1 MGFTVSFPGS
11 IYAPPGV
18 YTRTLFESP
27 VQGVLAGLRIPTFI
41 GTGSEILFQGDLEVV
56 RGSSSTVDQRIV
68 QEDLANR
75 AVVSV
80 SQSGAVTLG
89 AFDGERR
96 RVQVRHYPIVNGN
109 GTGTTATKASSVSV
123 TVNGE
128 PVVVT
133 YLDGANGIVELAF
146 GPNADDNVRITYF
159 FKRTDTLVTDDLSA
173 QVTADAATVYGLG
186 SETFEISTGDNDTLS
201 LTVDGTAVTV
211 TIPDSGATPWTAA
224 QVAAFVNAAAGT
236 TSLVASTFV
245 NNYGGTGVK
254 LVADRDIVVG
264 NGNANSTLG
273 FVAGTDTA
281 RTRTFYTFNGPIV
294 DGSNGGVTTTDPAS
308 VTVKVDGVQVIPV
321 SVDGASRAVTLAF
334 APADGSTVTVQY
346 YFNTWQDTFD
356 YLAHVDVLDITQ
368 CGIAP
373 GRFDYTDGVDFTLQ
387 DDKIVWGT
395 AAIVASGTHT
405 TGSEYLNSSQVTAT
419 LVDTRTYLEPCAAFV
434 DTTVN
439 PAVES
444 RTKFVLPLTPTT
456 GNGRGSPLGSSLF
469 QTVSNGRIDLP
480 TDRPDL
486 VFAYWGYGP
495 QDAIDRGRVTVL
507 KVDSATNTVT
517 LKDPVPAGA
526 TVYATF
532 YYNTIQDQVYS
543 LVVTT
548 AGQSGTGAYTV
559 QNEGGTYLLTPT
571 FGLKSS
577 GLATVTVNFPSGSER
592 KPDAR
597 FETPFSTALYEAP
610 VEEDV
615 SVTFAATD
623 STPAVYTFPLA
634 GDYATVNA
642 ASDKLRLL
650 VDGAALANGAAGI
663 DLTTPCPD
671 AAAPNLGFTAAMV
684 GSEVAYLAS
693 SGGTTYDIDAT
704 NDTLNFTVDGVVLAA
719 TAASGAGSTLDDY
732 VNAINTSAASAPAR
746 FAAAGRFLGAFTV
759 AGGEYDRLS
768 FHYTGDVAGAS
779 GTLTATLTP
788 GTYANAAALAAEV
801 DGQVAAQIGTLGVG
815 FAGLTVAVTAD
826 SSGRMVFAL
835 TKAVGD
841 NAGYLEFVTN
851 ASPARD
857 FAVVAGIDT
866 GIVGASQTKVLDA
879 PIARR
884 YSIAGDNTGALTHDR
899 IILRNR
905 VVPGFGTVHPLSLGT
920 GLGITF
926 LGGNGSTNVGLTPN
940 TTVPAAQRASV
951 LPASIAGY
959 VGWAGGQYSA
969 GVVANADGQPIVTFY
984 AAGGTSDQNNVFKF
998 TVDGVPVTVVFT
1010 DDTGTAI
1017 PSGGS
1022 ADVPV
1027 GPGSGAN
1034 SVIGQIRAAM
1044 TAAGL
1049 GSASS
1054 RCVQE
1059 GAAFR
1064 IVSLLDTASSAVSI
1078 GDGSANGVLGFSAGD
1093 VAARVLPSAQNL
1105 ASALMGHVAATVATS
1120 ILSWDSPSAT
1130 YLAAEALAYV
1140 TTDAG
1145 GAKYLTV
1152 QSQANAG
1159 LGTTSSVALR
1169 TATSNDALR
1178 QGTGLG
1184 AASGDGAVGEAGVSG
1199 FYVTSTDP
1207 NGSGSANT
1215 SVFNGGTGQDG
1226 VVGQTYRDL
1235 VTGLTFT
1242 VLPRTGGSLYPATE
1256 YFTIRVRQAAVTD
1269 SNLPTNAIPGVELL
1283 VTNTINVTVGDSAT
1297 VDTMARSGEEP
1308 AVGDLYYVSYQYRKQ
1323 DYQTQLFTKFSA
1335 IEATYGPLSTDNPV
1349 TLAAYLAILNG
1360 AVLVGIKQVQKD
1372 EDNGTRASAT
1382 AYRNAIDDL
1391 EGPLPGGTLPDILV
1405 PLKGDNLDLFQYLSR
1420 HCDIQ
1425 SDIRHRAE
1433 RTALCGFGS
1442 GTTLTTAGNW
1452 ASAIGRTRFRL
1463 VYPDVMIVPI
1473 PQPGGAPDEQTVVD
1487 GTYMAAMLAGSV
1499 VSPNT
1504 DVATP
1509 WTGKRLVGAT
1519 RLARTLDAVEQ
1530 NQVAVRGITVIED
1543 RTPVL
1548 RVRQGLTTDMSTILT
1563 KLPTIIQIVDET
1575 QRQSRTT
1582 LERYIG
1588 TKFLPGILSQIEG
1601 QLTATLRGLVDAQIL
1616 AAYTG
1621 VSANV
1626 SADDPT
1632 TAEVEAYI
1640 QPVFPLLYIICTF
1653 NLRSSLSAR

>member
-1 MGFTVSFPGS
+1 MAFPGS

-27 VQGVLAGLRIPTFI
+27 VQGVLAGLRIPVLI
-41 GTGSEILFQGDLEVV
+41 GTGSEILVQDNLEVV

-68 QEDLANR
+68 QENLANR

-89 AFDGERR
+89 AFDGDIRKA
-96 RVQVRHYPIVNGN
+96 QVRHYPIVNGN

-133 YLDGANGIVELAF
+133 YIDGANGIVELAY
-146 GPNADDNVRITYF
+146 GPDATDDVRITYF
-159 FKRTDTLVTDDLSA
+159 FKRTDTLITDVLSS
-173 QVTADAATVYGLG
+173 QVTTAAATVYGLG
-186 SETFEISTGDNDTLS
+186 SQTFDISTGDNDTLS
-201 LTVDGTAVTV
+201 LTVDGSALSVTL
-211 TIPDSGATPWTAA
+211 PDSGATPWTAA
-224 QVAAFVNAAAGT
+224 QIAAFINAGAGT
-236 TSLVASTFV
+236 STLVASTYV

-254 LVADRDIVVG
+254 LVADQGIVVG
-264 NGNANSTLG
+264 NGIANATLG

-281 RTRTFYTFNGPIV
+281 RTRTFYTYNGPIV
-294 DGSNGGVTTTDPAS
+294 DGSNGGVTTTDPAA
-308 VTVKVDGVQVIPV
+308 VTVKVNGVQVIPV
-321 SVDGASRAVTLAF
+321 SVDGTNRAVTLGF
-334 APADGSTVTVQY
+334 APASGSTVTVQY

-356 YLAHVDVLDITQ
+356 YLAHVEVLDITN

-373 GRFDYTDGVDFTLQ
+373 GRSDYTDGVDFALKE
-387 DDKIVWGT
+387 DKIVWGT
-395 AAIVASGTHT
+395 AVLVDSGTHT
-405 TGSEYLNSSQVTAT
+405 TGSEYFNGSQVTAT
-419 LVDTRTYLEPCAAFV
+419 LVDTRTYLEACSASV
-434 DTTVN
+434 DTTVS

-486 VFAYWGYGP
+486 VVAYWGYGS
-495 QDAIDRGRVTVL
+495 QDALDRGSVTVL

-517 LKDPVPAGA
+517 LKDSVPAGA

-532 YYNTIQDQVYS
+532 YYNTLQDQVYS

-548 AGQSGTGAYTV
+548 PGQSGTGAYTV
-559 QNEGGTYLLTPT
+559 QNEDGSYFLTPT

-592 KPDAR
+592 KPDSR
-597 FETPFSTALYEAP
+597 FETPFDVSYYAAP

-615 SVTFAATD
+615 TVTFAATD
-623 STPAVYTFPLA
+623 STPSVYAFPFA
-634 GDYATVNA
+634 GDYVTVDA

-650 VDGAALANGAAGI
+650 VDSASLAGGAAGI

-671 AAAPNLGFTAAMV
+671 AAAPRLGFAAAMV
-684 GSEVAYLAS
+684 SSEVAYLAS
-693 SGGTTYDIDAT
+693 SGGTTYDIDTT

-719 TAASGAGSTLDDY
+719 TAATAPGSTLADY
-732 VNAINTSAASAPAR
+732 VTAINASATASAAR
-746 FAAAGRFLGAFTV
+746 FVAAGRFLGPFVVTAS
-759 AGGEYDRLS
+759 EYDRLV
-768 FHYTGDVAGAS
+768 FHYTGDVSGAS
-779 GTLTATLTP
+779 ASLTATLTP
-788 GTYANAAALAAEV
+788 GTYANAAALATEL
-801 DGQVAAQIGTLGVG
+801 DTRVATQIATLGAG
-815 FAGLTVAVTAD
+815 FAGLAVAVSAD
-826 SSGRMVFAL
+826 SSGRMVFEL
-835 TKAVGD
+835 TKATGD
-841 NAGYLEFVTN
+841 ASGYLEFVTG
-851 ASPARD
+851 ATPARD

-866 GIVGASQTKVLDA
+866 GTVGSSQTKVLDG

-884 YSIAGDNTGALTHDR
+884 YTIAGDNTGALSHDR

-905 VVPGFGTVHPLSLGT
+905 IVPGNGTLHPLSLGT
-920 GLGITF
+920 GIGVTF

-940 TTVPAAQRASV
+940 ATVSAAQRASV
-951 LPASIAGY
+951 LPASMAGY
-959 VGWAGGQYSA
+959 VGWSGGQYS
-969 GVVANADGQPIVTFY
+969 GVVVNANGQPVVTFY

-998 TVDGVPVTVVFT
+998 TMDGVPVTVVFT
-1010 DDTGTAI
+1010 DDAGTAI

-1022 ADVPV
+1022 ADLPL
-1027 GPGSGAN
+1027 GPGAGAT
-1034 SVIGQIRAAM
+1034 SVIGQIRAAI

-1049 GSASS
+1049 ASASS
-1054 RCVQE
+1054 RCIQE
-1059 GAAFR
+1059 GASFR
-1064 IVSLLDTASSAVSI
+1064 LVSLVTTAASAIVV
-1078 GDGSANGVLGFSAGD
+1078 GDGNANGTLGFAPGD
-1093 VAARVLPSAQNL
+1093 VASRVLPSAQAL
-1105 ASALMGHVAATVATS
+1105 ASALMGHIDATVASS
-1120 ILSWDSPSAT
+1120 ILSWDSPAAT
-1130 YLAAEALAYV
+1130 YFAAEALAYV

-1145 GAKYLTV
+1145 GAQYLTL
-1152 QSQANAG
+1152 QSQANTG
-1159 LGTTSSVALR
+1159 LGTSSSVALR
-1169 TATSNDALR
+1169 AATSNDALR

-1184 AASGDGAVGEAGVSG
+1184 GVTGDGAVGEAGVSG

-1207 NGSGSANT
+1207 DGSGSANT
-1215 SVFNGGTGQDG
+1215 SVLNGGVGQDG
-1226 VVGQTYRDL
+1226 VCGQTYRDL

-1256 YFTIRVRQAAVTD
+1256 YFTLNVRQAAVTD
-1269 SNLPTNAIPGVELL
+1269 SNLPTNAIPGVELI
-1283 VTNTINVTVGDSAT
+1283 VTNTINVAVGDSAT
-1297 VDTMARSGEEP
+1297 VETLARGGEEP
-1308 AVGDLYYVSYQYRKQ
+1308 SVGDLYYVSYQYRKQ

-1372 EDNGTRASAT
+1372 EDNGTRASTT

-1391 EGPLPGGTLPDILV
+1391 EGALPGGTLPDIMV
-1405 PLKGDNLDLFQYLSR
+1405 PLKGDSLELFQYLSR

-1442 GTTLTTAGNW
+1442 GTNLSTAGNW

-1487 GTYMAAMLAGSV
+1487 GTYLAAMLAGSV

-1519 RLARTLDAVEQ
+1519 RLARNLDAVEQ

-1543 RTPVL
+1543 RNPVL
-1548 RVRQGLTTDMSTILT
+1548 RVRQGLTTDMSTLLT

-1601 QLTATLRGLVDAQIL
+1601 QLAATLRGLVDAQIL

-1621 VSANV
+1621 VTAQV
-1626 SADDPT
+1626 SSDDPT
-1632 TAEVEAYI
+1632 TAEVEAYV
-1640 QPVFPLLYIICTF
+1640 QPVFPLLYIVVTF
-1653 NLRSSLSAR
+1653 NLRSSLASR

>member
-1 MGFTVSFPGS
+1 MAFPGTV
-11 IYAPPGV
+11 YAPPGV

-27 VQGVLAGLRIPTFI
+27 VQGVLAGLRIPVLI
-41 GTGSEILFQGDLEVV
+41 GTGSEVLVQNDLEVV
-56 RGSSSTVDQRIV
+56 RGSSATVDQRVV

-89 AFDGERR
+89 AFNGNLR

-133 YLDGANGIVELAF
+133 YLDGANGIVELAY
-146 GPNADDNVRITYF
+146 GPNATDLVQITYF
-159 FKRTDTLVTDDLSA
+159 FKRTDTLITDNLSS
-173 QVTADAATVYGLG
+173 QVSEDAAEVYGLG

-201 LTVDGTAVTV
+201 LTVDGASLTV
-211 TIPDSGATPWTAA
+211 TLPDSGATPWTAA
-224 QVAAFVNAAAGT
+224 QVAAFVNAQAGAST
-236 TSLVASTFV
+236 LVASTYI
-245 NNYGGTGVK
+245 NNYGGTSVK
-254 LVADRDIVVG
+254 IVADRDIVVG
-264 NGNANSTLG
+264 NGNANATLG

-281 RTRTFYTFNGPIV
+281 RTRTFYTYNGPIV
-294 DGSNGGVTTTDPAS
+294 DGSNGGVTTTDPS
-308 VTVKVDGVQVIPV
+308 NVTVKVNGVQVIPTA
-321 SVDGASRAVTLAF
+321 VDGSSRAVTLPF
-334 APADGSTVTVQY
+334 APAAGATVTVQY

-356 YLAHVDVLDITQ
+356 YLAHIDVLDITN

-373 GRFDYTDGVDFTLQ
+373 GRTDYTDGVDFTLK

-395 AAIVASGTHT
+395 AALVASGTHT
-405 TGSEYLNSSQVTAT
+405 AGSEYLNGSQVTAT
-419 LVDTRTYLEPCAAFV
+419 LVDTRTYLEACAASV
-434 DTTVN
+434 DTSVS

-486 VFAYWGYGP
+486 VFAYWGYGA
-495 QDAIDRGRVTVL
+495 QDALDRGRVTVL

-532 YYNTIQDQVYS
+532 YYNTLQDQVYS
-543 LVVTT
+543 LAVTT
-548 AGQSGTGAYTV
+548 PGQSGTGAYTV
-559 QNEGGTYLLTPT
+559 QNEDGTYLLTPT

-592 KPDAR
+592 KPDSR
-597 FETPFSTALYEAP
+597 FEAPFDTTYYNAP

-615 SVTFAATD
+615 TVTFAATD
-623 STPAVYTFPLA
+623 STPAVYTFPFA
-634 GDYATVNA
+634 GDYVTVDA
-642 ASDKLRLL
+642 ASDKLRFL

-671 AAAPNLGFTAAMV
+671 GAAPRLGFTSAMV
-684 GSEVAYLAS
+684 GSEIAYLAS
-693 SGGTTYDIDAT
+693 SGGTTYDIDGT
-704 NDTLNFTVDGVVLAA
+704 NDTLNFTVDGVVFTA
-719 TAASGAGSTLDDY
+719 TAATGAGSTLDDY
-732 VNAINTSAASAPAR
+732 VNAINSAATSSAAR
-746 FAAAGRFLGAFTV
+746 FVAAGRFLGAFAV
-759 AGGEYDRLS
+759 AGGEYDRLV
-768 FHYTGDVAGAS
+768 FHYTGDISGAS
-779 GTLTATLTP
+779 GSLTATLTP
-788 GTYANAAALAAEV
+788 GTYANAAALAT
-801 DGQVAAQIGTLGVG
+801 QVGTQFAAQIGTLGG
-815 FAGLTVAVTAD
+815 AFAGLSVAVSAD
-826 SSGRMVFAL
+826 SSGRMVFEL
-835 TKAVGD
+835 TKAAGD
-841 NAGYLEFVTN
+841 NSGYLEFVTGGT
-851 ASPARD
+851 AARD

-866 GIVGASQTKVLDA
+866 GAVGASQTKVIDG

-884 YSIAGDNTGALTHDR
+884 YTVVGDNTGALSHDR
-899 IILRNR
+899 IVVRNR
-905 VVPGFGTVHPLSLGT
+905 VVPGNGTLHPLSLGT
-920 GLGITF
+920 GIGVTF
-926 LGGNGSTNVGLTPN
+926 LGGNGSANVGLTPN
-940 TTVPAAQRASV
+940 TTVFAAQRASV
-951 LPASIAGY
+951 LPASMAGY
-959 VGWAGGQYSA
+959 VGWSGGQYA
-969 GVVANADGQPIVTFY
+969 GGVVANANGQPVVTFY
-984 AAGGTSDQNNVFKF
+984 AAGGTNPQNNVLKF
-998 TVDGVPVTVVFT
+998 TLDGVPVTVVFT
-1010 DDTGTAI
+1010 DDAGSAI

-1022 ADVPV
+1022 ADVPL
-1027 GPGSGAN
+1027 GPGAGGN
-1034 SVIGQIRAAM
+1034 SVIGQIRAAI

-1059 GAAFR
+1059 GASFR
-1064 IVSLLDTASSAVSI
+1064 LVSLLATAASAVVV
-1078 GDGSANGVLGFSAGD
+1078 GDGNANDTLGLAAGD
-1093 VAARVLPSAQNL
+1093 VASRVLPSAQNL
-1105 ASALMGHVAATVATS
+1105 ASALMGHINATVASS
-1120 ILSWDSPSAT
+1120 ILSWDSPAAT
-1130 YLAAEALAYV
+1130 YFAAEALAYV

-1145 GAKYLTV
+1145 GAKYLTI

-1169 TATSNDALR
+1169 AATSNDALR
-1178 QGTGLG
+1178 QGSGLG
-1184 AASGDGAVGEAGVSG
+1184 GVAGDGAVGEAGVAG

-1207 NGSGSANT
+1207 DGSGSANT
-1215 SVFNGGTGQDG
+1215 SVLNGGTGQDG
-1226 VVGQTYRDL
+1226 VCGQTYRDL

-1256 YFTIRVRQAAVTD
+1256 YFTFKVRKSAVTD

-1283 VTNTINVTVGDSAT
+1283 VTNTINVAVGDSAT
-1297 VDTMARSGEEP
+1297 VETLARGGEEP

-1335 IEATYGPLSTDNPV
+1335 IEATYGALSTDNPV

-1372 EDNGTRASAT
+1372 EDNGTRASTA

-1391 EGPLPGGTLPDILV
+1391 EGPLPGGTLPDIMI
-1405 PLKGDNLDLFQYLSR
+1405 PLKGDSLDLFLYLSR

-1442 GTTLTTAGNW
+1442 GTNLTTAGNW
-1452 ASAIGRTRFRL
+1452 ATAIGRTRFRF

-1499 VSPNT
+1499 VAPNT

-1530 NQVAVRGITVIED
+1530 NQIAVRGITVLED
-1543 RTPVL
+1543 NNPVL
-1548 RVRQGLTTDMSTILT
+1548 RVRQGLTTDMSTLLT

-1582 LERYIG
+1582 LERFIG
-1588 TKFLPGILSQIEG
+1588 TKFLPGVLSQIEG
-1601 QLTATLRGLVDAQIL
+1601 QLTATLKGLVDAQIL

-1626 SADDPT
+1626 SANDPT
-1632 TAEVEAYI
+1632 TAEVEGYI
-1640 QPVFPLLYIICTF
+1640 QPVFPLLYIILTF
-1653 NLRSSLSAR
+1653 NLRSSLSGN

>member
-1 MGFTVSFPGS
+1 VSFPGT

-27 VQGVLAGLRIPTFI
+27 VQGVLAGLRIPVFI
-41 GTGSEILFQGDLEVV
+41 GTGSEILVQDDLEVV
-56 RGSSSTVDQRIV
+56 RGSSSTVDQRII
-68 QEDLANR
+68 QENLANR

-89 AFDGERR
+89 AFNGSLRR
-96 RVQVRHYPIVNGN
+96 AQVRHYPIVNGN
-109 GTGTTATKASSVSV
+109 GTGTVATKASSVSI

-133 YLDGANGIVELAF
+133 YIDGANGIVELAY
-146 GPNADDNVRITYF
+146 GPEATDDVRITYF
-159 FKRTDTLVTDDLSA
+159 FKRTDTLITDNLSA
-173 QVTADAATVYGLG
+173 QVSSDAATVYGLG
-186 SETFEISTGDNDTLS
+186 SETFEISTGDNDTLA
-201 LTVDGTAVTV
+201 LTVDGATVTV
-211 TIPDSGATPWTAA
+211 TLPDSGATPWTAA
-224 QVAAFVNAAAGT
+224 QVAAFINAQAGT
-236 TSLVASTFV
+236 STLIASTYT
-245 NNYGGTGVK
+245 NNYGGTSVK
-254 LVADRDIVVG
+254 LVADRDIVIG
-264 NGNANSTLG
+264 NGNANAILG

-281 RTRTFYTFNGPIV
+281 RTRTFYTYNGPIV
-294 DGSNGGVTTTDPAS
+294 DGSNGGVTTTDPAD
-308 VTVKVDGVQVIPV
+308 VTVKVNGVQVLPV
-321 SVDGASRAVTLAF
+321 SVDGTNRAVTLGF
-334 APADGSTVTVQY
+334 APAAGATVTIQY

-356 YLAHVDVLDITQ
+356 YLAHVDVLEITN

-373 GRFDYTDGVDFTLQ
+373 GRSDYTDGVDFALK

-395 AAIVASGTHT
+395 AVLVNSGTHT
-405 TGSEYLNSSQVTAT
+405 TGSEYFNGSQVTAT
-419 LVDTRTYLEPCAAFV
+419 LVDTRTYLEECAPSV
-434 DTTVN
+434 DTSVS

-469 QTVSNGRIDLP
+469 QTVANDRIDLP

-486 VFAYWGYGP
+486 VFAYWGYGA
-495 QDAIDRGRVTVL
+495 QDALDRGRVTVL

-532 YYNTIQDQVYS
+532 YYNTLQDQVYS

-559 QNEGGTYLLTPT
+559 QNEAGTYLLTPT

-592 KPDAR
+592 KPDSR
-597 FETPFSTALYEAP
+597 FETPFDTGYYVAP

-615 SVTFAATD
+615 TVTFAATD
-623 STPAVYTFPLA
+623 STPGVYTFPFA
-634 GDYATVNA
+634 GDYVTVDA

-650 VDGAALANGAAGI
+650 VDGASLANGAAGI

-671 AAAPNLGFTAAMV
+671 AAAPRLGFTAAMI
-684 GSEVAYLAS
+684 GSEIVYFAS
-693 SGGTTYDIDAT
+693 SGGTTYDIDTT
-704 NDTLNFTVDGVVLAA
+704 NDTLNFTVDGVVLTA
-719 TAASGAGSTLDDY
+719 TAATGAGSTLADY
-732 VNAINTSAASAPAR
+732 VSAINTAATSVAAR
-746 FAAAGRFLGAFTV
+746 LTAAGRFLGAFTV
-759 AGGEYDRLS
+759 TAGEYDRLV

-779 GTLTATLTP
+779 GSLTATLVP
-788 GTYANAAALAAEV
+788 STYANAAALAS
-801 DGQVAAQIGTLGVG
+801 QINTQFAALIGGLGGG
-815 FAGLTVAVTAD
+815 FAGLAVAVSAD
-826 SSGRMVFAL
+826 ASGRMVFEL
-835 TKAVGD
+835 TKAAGD
-841 NAGYLEFVTN
+841 NAGYLEFVTGGT
-851 ASPARD
+851 AARD
-857 FAVVAGIDT
+857 FAIVAGIDT
-866 GIVGASQTKVLDA
+866 GTVGASQTKVLDG

-884 YSIAGDNTGALTHDR
+884 YSIAGDNTGTLAHDR
-899 IILRNR
+899 IIVRNR
-905 VVPGFGTVHPLSLGT
+905 VLPGNGTLHPLALGT
-920 GLGITF
+920 GIGVTF
-926 LGGNGSTNVGLTPN
+926 LGGNGSANVGLTPN
-940 TTVPAAQRASV
+940 VTIPAAQRASV
-951 LPASIAGY
+951 LPASMAGY
-959 VGWAGGQYSA
+959 VGWASGQYTA
-969 GVVANADGQPIVTFY
+969 GVVANANGQPVVTFY
-984 AAGGTSDQNNVFKF
+984 AAGGTTAQNNVFKF
-998 TVDGVPVTVVFT
+998 TMDGVPVTVVFT
-1010 DDTGTAI
+1010 DDAGAAI
-1017 PSGGS
+1017 ASGGS
-1022 ADVPV
+1022 ADVPL
-1027 GPGSGAN
+1027 GPGSGGN
-1034 SVIGQIRAAM
+1034 SIIGQVRAAI

-1054 RCVQE
+1054 RCIQE
-1059 GAAFR
+1059 GASFR
-1064 IVSLLDTASSAVSI
+1064 LVSLLSTAASAIVIGDGNANDALGFAAGDTAS
-1078 GDGSANGVLGFSAGD
+1078 
-1093 VAARVLPSAQNL
+1093 RVLPSAQAL
-1105 ASALMGHVAATVATS
+1105 ASALMGHIDATVAPS
-1120 ILSWDSPSAT
+1120 ILSWDSPAAT
-1130 YLAAEALAYV
+1130 YFAAEALAYV

-1145 GAKYLTV
+1145 GAKYLTL

-1159 LGTTSSVALR
+1159 LGTTSSIALR
-1169 TATSNDALR
+1169 AASANDALR
-1178 QGTGLG
+1178 QGSGLG
-1184 AASGDGAVGEAGVSG
+1184 GVAGDGAVGEAGIAG

-1226 VVGQTYRDL
+1226 VCGQTYRDL

-1256 YFTIRVRQAAVTD
+1256 YFTFKVRQAAITD
-1269 SNLPTNAIPGVELL
+1269 SNLPTNAIPGVELI
-1283 VTNTINVTVGDSAT
+1283 VTNTINVVSGDSAT
-1297 VDTMARSGEEP
+1297 VETMARGGEEP

-1323 DYQTQLFTKFSA
+1323 DYQTALYTKFSA

-1372 EDNGTRASAT
+1372 EDNGTRASTA

-1391 EGPLPGGTLPDILV
+1391 EGALPGGTLPDILV
-1405 PLKGDNLDLFQYLSR
+1405 PLKGDALDLFQYLSR

-1442 GTTLTTAGNW
+1442 GTNPSTAGNW

-1487 GTYMAAMLAGSV
+1487 GTYLAAMLAGSV

-1530 NQVAVRGITVIED
+1530 NQVAVRGVTVIED
-1543 RTPVL
+1543 RNPIL
-1548 RVRQGLTTDMSTILT
+1548 RVRQGLTTDMSTLLT

-1621 VSANV
+1621 VTARV
-1626 SADDPT
+1626 SADDAT
-1632 TAEVEAYI
+1632 TAEVEAYV
-1640 QPVFPLLYIICTF
+1640 QPVFPLLYIIVTF

>member
-1 MGFTVSFPGS
+1 MAFPGS

-27 VQGVLAGLRIPTFI
+27 VQGVLAGLRIPVLI
-41 GTGSEILFQGDLEVV
+41 GTGSEILVQNDLEVV

-68 QEDLANR
+68 QENLANR

-89 AFDGERR
+89 AFDGNLRR
-96 RVQVRHYPIVNGN
+96 AQVRHYPIVNGN

-133 YLDGANGIVELAF
+133 YIDGANGIVELAY
-146 GPNADDNVRITYF
+146 GPEAADDVRITYF
-159 FKRTDTLVTDDLSA
+159 FKRTDTLITDVLSS
-173 QVTADAATVYGLG
+173 QVSGESAEVYGLG
-186 SETFEISTGDNDTLS
+186 SETFDITTGDNDTLA
-201 LTVDGTAVTV
+201 LTVDGSSLSVTL
-211 TIPDSGATPWTAA
+211 PDSGATPWTAA
-224 QVAAFVNAAAGT
+224 QVAAFVNAGAGT
-236 TSLVASTFV
+236 STLIASTYV

-264 NGNANSTLG
+264 NGNANATLG

-281 RTRTFYTFNGPIV
+281 RTRTFYTYNGPIV
-294 DGSNGGVTTTDPAS
+294 DGSNGGVTTTDPAA

-321 SVDGASRAVTLAF
+321 SVDGSSRAVTLGF
-334 APADGSTVTVQY
+334 APASGATVTVQY

-356 YLAHVDVLDITQ
+356 YLAHVDVLEVTN

-373 GRFDYTDGVDFTLQ
+373 GRSDYTDGVDFALK
-387 DDKIVWGT
+387 DDKVVWGT
-395 AAIVASGTHT
+395 AVLVDSGTHT
-405 TGSEYLNSSQVTAT
+405 TGSEYFNGSQVTAT
-419 LVDTRTYLEPCAAFV
+419 LVDTRTYLEECAASV
-434 DTTVN
+434 DTSVS

-486 VFAYWGYGP
+486 VFAYWGYGA
-495 QDAIDRGRVTVL
+495 QDALDRGRVTVL
-507 KVDSATNTVT
+507 KVDSSTNTVT

-532 YYNTIQDQVYS
+532 YYNTLQDLVYS

-548 AGQSGTGAYTV
+548 PGQSGTGAYTV
-559 QNEGGTYLLTPT
+559 QNEDGTYLLTPT

-592 KPDAR
+592 KPDSR
-597 FETPFSTALYEAP
+597 FETPFDTSYYEAP

-615 SVTFAATD
+615 TVTFAATD
-623 STPAVYTFPLA
+623 SSPAVYTFPFA
-634 GDYATVNA
+634 GDYVTVDA

-671 AAAPNLGFTAAMV
+671 AAAPRLGFASAMV
-684 GSEVAYLAS
+684 GSEVVYLAS
-693 SGGTTYDIDAT
+693 SGGTTYDIDST

-719 TAASGAGSTLDDY
+719 TAASGAGSTVDDY
-732 VNAINTSAASAPAR
+732 VNAINSAATSTAAR
-746 FAAAGRFLGAFTV
+746 FVASGRFLGAFAV
-759 AGGEYDRLS
+759 AGGEYDRLV
-768 FHYTGDVAGAS
+768 FHYTGDVSGAS

-788 GTYANAAALAAEV
+788 GTYANSAALAVEV
-801 DGQVAAQIGTLGVG
+801 GNQVATQIGTLAAP
-815 FAGLTVAVTAD
+815 FAGLSVAVSAD
-826 SSGRMVFAL
+826 SSGRLVFEL
-835 TKAVGD
+835 TKAAGD
-841 NAGYLEFVTN
+841 NSGYLEFVTGG
-851 ASPARD
+851 AAARD

-866 GIVGASQTKVLDA
+866 GTVGSSQTKVIDG

-884 YSIAGDNTGALTHDR
+884 YTVVGDNTGALTHDR
-899 IILRNR
+899 IVVRNR
-905 VVPGFGTVHPLSLGT
+905 IVPGNGTLHPLSLGT
-920 GLGITF
+920 GVGVTF
-926 LGGNGSTNVGLTPN
+926 LGGNGSANVGLTPN
-940 TTVPAAQRASV
+940 TTVSAAQRASV
-951 LPASIAGY
+951 LPASLAGY
-959 VGWAGGQYSA
+959 VGWSSGQYSG
-969 GVVANADGQPIVTFY
+969 GVVANANGQPVVTFY
-984 AAGGTSDQNNVFKF
+984 AAGGTSTQNNVFKF
-998 TVDGVPVTVVFT
+998 TMDGVPVTVVFT
-1010 DDTGTAI
+1010 DDAGAAI

-1022 ADVPV
+1022 ADLPL
-1027 GPGSGAN
+1027 GPGSGGN
-1034 SVIGQIRAAM
+1034 SVIGQIRAAI

-1049 GSASS
+1049 ASASS

-1059 GAAFR
+1059 GASFR
-1064 IVSLLDTASSAVSI
+1064 LVSLLSTAASSVVV
-1078 GDGSANGVLGFSAGD
+1078 GDGNANDTLGFSGGD
-1093 VAARVLPSAQNL
+1093 VASRVLPSAQNI
-1105 ASALMGHVAATVATS
+1105 ASALMGHIDATVASS
-1120 ILSWDSPSAT
+1120 ILSWDSPAAT
-1130 YLAAEALAYV
+1130 YFAAEALAYV

-1159 LGTTSSVALR
+1159 LGTSSSVALR
-1169 TATSNDALR
+1169 AASSNDALR
-1178 QGTGLG
+1178 QGSGLG
-1184 AASGDGAVGEAGVSG
+1184 GVAGDGAVGEAGVAG
-1199 FYVTSTDP
+1199 FYVTSSDP

-1226 VVGQTYRDL
+1226 VCGQTYRDL

-1256 YFTIRVRQAAVTD
+1256 YFTLRVRKSAVTD
-1269 SNLPTNAIPGVELL
+1269 SNLPTNAIPGVELV
-1283 VTNTINVTVGDSAT
+1283 VTNTINVAVGDSAT
-1297 VDTMARSGEEP
+1297 VETLARGGEEP

-1335 IEATYGPLSTDNPV
+1335 IEATYGALSTDNPV

-1372 EDNGTRASAT
+1372 EDNGTRASTA

-1391 EGPLPGGTLPDILV
+1391 EGPLPGGTLPDIMV
-1405 PLKGDNLDLFQYLSR
+1405 PLKGDSLELFQYLSR

-1442 GTTLTTAGNW
+1442 GTNLSTAGNW
-1452 ASAIGRTRFRL
+1452 ASGISRTRFRL

-1487 GTYMAAMLAGSV
+1487 GTYLAAMLAGSV

-1519 RLARTLDAVEQ
+1519 RLARNLDAVEQ
-1530 NQVAVRGITVIED
+1530 NQVAVRGVTVIED
-1543 RTPVL
+1543 RNPVL
-1548 RVRQGLTTDMSTILT
+1548 RVRQGLTTDMTNILT

-1621 VSANV
+1621 VTAQV
-1626 SADDPT
+1626 SSDDPT

-1640 QPVFPLLYIICTF
+1640 QPVFPLLYIVVTF
-1653 NLRSSLSAR
+1653 NLRSSLNS

>member
-1 MGFTVSFPGS
+1 MAFPGS

-27 VQGVLAGLRIPTFI
+27 VQGVLAGLRIPLLI
-41 GTGSEILFQGDLEVV
+41 GTGSEILVQNDLEVV

-68 QEDLANR
+68 QENLANR

-89 AFDGERR
+89 AFDGNIRR
-96 RVQVRHYPIVNGN
+96 AQVRHYPIVNGN

-133 YLDGANGIVELAF
+133 YIDGANGIVELAY
-146 GPNADDNVRITYF
+146 GPEATDVVLITYF
-159 FKRTDTLVTDDLSA
+159 FKRTDTLITDDLSD
-173 QVTADAATVYGLG
+173 QVSSDSAEVYGLEG
-186 SETFEISTGDNDTLS
+186 ETFAITTGDNDTLL
-201 LTVDGTAVTV
+201 LTVDGTSVTV
-211 TIPDSGATPWTAA
+211 TLPDSGATPWLAS
-224 QVAAFVNAAAGT
+224 QIAAFINAAAGT
-236 TSLVASTFV
+236 TSLVASTYT

-264 NGNANSTLG
+264 NGNANPTLG

-281 RTRTFYTFNGPIV
+281 RTRTFYTYNGPIV
-294 DGSNGGVTTTDPAS
+294 DGNNGGVTTTDPAD
-308 VTVKVDGVQVIPV
+308 VTVKVNGVQVIPV
-321 SVDGASRAVTLAF
+321 SVDGSSRAVTLGF
-334 APADGSTVTVQY
+334 APASGSTVTVQY

-356 YLAHVDVLDITQ
+356 YLAHVDVLEITN

-373 GRFDYTDGVDFTLQ
+373 GRSDYTDGVDFTLK

-395 AAIVASGTHT
+395 AALVASGTHT
-405 TGSEYLNSSQVTAT
+405 TGSEYFGSSQVSAT
-419 LVDTRTYLEPCAAFV
+419 LVDTRTYLEACAASV
-434 DTTVN
+434 DTSVS

-444 RTKFVLPLTPTT
+444 RTQFVLPLTPTT

-486 VFAYWGYGP
+486 VFAYWGYGA
-495 QDAIDRGRVTVL
+495 QDALDRGRVTVT
-507 KVDSATNTVT
+507 KVDSSTNTIT
-517 LKDPVPAGA
+517 LKDAVPAGA

-532 YYNTIQDQVYS
+532 YYNTLQDQTYT
-543 LVVTT
+543 LTVTT
-548 AGQSGTGAYTV
+548 TGQSGTGAYHV
-559 QNEGGTYLLTPT
+559 QNEDGTYLLTPT

-592 KPDAR
+592 KPDSR
-597 FETPFSTALYEAP
+597 FEVPFDTAYYDVP

-615 SVTFAATD
+615 TVTFAATD
-623 STPAVYTFPLA
+623 STPAVYTFPLP
-634 GDYATVNA
+634 GDYVTVDA

-671 AAAPNLGFTAAMV
+671 VAAPFLGFHSAMV
-684 GSEVAYLAS
+684 GSEVVYLAS
-693 SGGTTYDIDAT
+693 SGGTTYDIDAS
-704 NDTLNFTVDGVVLAA
+704 NDTVNLTVDGVVIAA
-719 TAASGAGSTLDDY
+719 TAATGVGSTVDDY
-732 VNAINTSAASAPAR
+732 VTAINAAAVSTAAR
-746 FAAAGRFLGAFTV
+746 YTAAGRFLGAFVVTLN
-759 AGGEYDRLS
+759 EYDLLT

-779 GTLTATLTP
+779 GALTATLTP
-788 GTYANAAALAAEV
+788 GTYANAAALAADV
-801 DGQVAAQIGTLGVG
+801 NAQVAAQVGTLAAP
-815 FAGLTVAVTAD
+815 FAGLTVAVSAD
-826 SSGRMVFAL
+826 SNGRLVFDL
-835 TKAVGD
+835 TKAAGD
-841 NAGYLEFVTN
+841 NAGYLEFVTVAGGRN
-851 ASPARD
+851 
-857 FAVVAGIDT
+857 FAAVAGIDT
-866 GIVGASQTKVLDA
+866 AAAPGASQTKVVDG

-884 YSIAGDNTGALTHDR
+884 YTVTGDNTGALTHDR

-905 VVPGFGTVHPLSLGT
+905 IVPGLGSMHPLSLGT
-920 GLGITF
+920 GIGVTF
-926 LGGNGSTNVGLTPN
+926 LGGNGSANVGITPN
-940 TTVPAAQRASV
+940 TTVNAAQRASV
-951 LPASIAGY
+951 LPASMAGS
-959 VGWAGGQYSA
+959 VGWSSGQYSA
-969 GVVANADGQPIVTFY
+969 GVVANANGQPVVTFY
-984 AAGGTSDQNNVFKF
+984 AAGGTSAQNNVFKF
-998 TVDGVPVTVVFT
+998 TMDGVPVTVVFT
-1010 DDTGTAI
+1010 TDAGAAI
-1017 PSGGS
+1017 PTGGS

-1027 GPGSGAN
+1027 GPGVGAN
-1034 SVIGQIRAAM
+1034 SVIGQIRAAI

-1049 GSASS
+1049 SS
-1054 RCVQE
+1054 PALRCVQE
-1059 GAAFR
+1059 GAGFR
-1064 IVSLLDTASSAVSI
+1064 LVSLLNTASSSI
-1078 GDGSANGVLGFSAGD
+1078 VVGDGNANDTLGFQAGD
-1093 VAARVLPSAQNL
+1093 VASRILPTAQNL
-1105 ASALMGHVAATVATS
+1105 ASALMGHIAATVANS
-1120 ILSWDSPSAT
+1120 LLAWDSPAGTFFAS
-1130 YLAAEALAYV
+1130 EALAYV

-1145 GAKYLTV
+1145 GAKYLTI

-1159 LGTTSSVALR
+1159 LGTSSSVALR
-1169 TATSNDALR
+1169 AATANDALR

-1184 AASGDGAVGEAGVSG
+1184 AVANDGAVGEAGVSG

-1207 NGSGSANT
+1207 GGSGSANT
-1215 SVFNGGTGQDG
+1215 SVLNSGTGQDG
-1226 VVGQTYRDL
+1226 VCGQTYRDL

-1242 VLPRTGGSLYPATE
+1242 VLPRTGGGQYPSTE
-1256 YFTIRVRQAAVTD
+1256 YFTFRVRKAATTD
-1269 SNLPTNAIPGVELL
+1269 SNLPTNAIPGIELL
-1283 VTNTINVTVGDSAT
+1283 ATNTINVAVGDSAT
-1297 VDTMARSGEEP
+1297 VETLARGGEEP
-1308 AVGDLYYVSYQYRKQ
+1308 AVGDLYYVSYEYRKQ

-1335 IEATYGPLSTDNPV
+1335 IEAVYGPLSSDNPV
-1349 TLAAYLAILNG
+1349 TLASYLAILNG
-1360 AVLVGIKQVQKD
+1360 AVLVGIKQVKKD
-1372 EDNGTRASAT
+1372 EDNGTRASTT
-1382 AYRNAIDDL
+1382 AYRNAIDDV
-1391 EGPLPGGTLPDILV
+1391 EGALPGGTLPDILI
-1405 PLKGDNLDLFQYLSR
+1405 PLKGDSLDLFQYLSR

-1442 GTTLTTAGNW
+1442 GTNPTTAGNW
-1452 ASAIGRTRFRL
+1452 ASAIGRTRFRF

-1487 GTYMAAMLAGSV
+1487 GTYIAAMLAGSV

-1519 RLARTLDAVEQ
+1519 RLARPLDAVEQ
-1530 NQVAVRGITVIED
+1530 NQVAVRGVTVVED
-1543 RTPVL
+1543 RNPVL

-1582 LERYIG
+1582 LERFIG
-1588 TKFLPGILSQIEG
+1588 SKFLPGILSQIEG

-1621 VSANV
+1621 VSAKV
-1626 SADDPT
+1626 SPDDPT

-1640 QPVFPLLYIICTF
+1640 QPVFPLLYIIVTF
-1653 NLRSSLSAR
+1653 NLRSSLAGR

>member
-1 MGFTVSFPGS
+1 MAFPGS

-27 VQGVLAGLRIPTFI
+27 VQGVLAGLRIPVLI
-41 GTGSEILFQGDLEVV
+41 GTGSEILVQNDLEVI

-80 SQSGAVTLG
+80 SPSGAVTLG
-89 AFDGERR
+89 AFDGNIRR
-96 RVQVRHYPIVNGN
+96 AQVRHYPIVNGN

-133 YLDGANGIVELAF
+133 YIDGASGIVELAY
-146 GPNADDNVRITYF
+146 GPEATDNVRITYF
-159 FKRTDTLVTDDLSA
+159 FKRTDTLITDDLSE
-173 QVTADAATVYGLG
+173 QVSEDAATVYGLSG
-186 SETFEISTGDNDTLS
+186 ETFAITTGDNDTLL

-211 TIPDSGATPWTAA
+211 TLPDSGATPWTSL
-224 QVAAFVNAAAGT
+224 QIAAFVNAVAGT

-245 NNYGGTGVK
+245 NNYGDTCVK

-264 NGNANSTLG
+264 NGSANSTLG
-273 FVAGTDTA
+273 FVAGTNTA
-281 RTRTFYTFNGPIV
+281 RNRTFYTFNGPIV
-294 DGSNGGVTTTDPAS
+294 DGSNGGVTTTDPAD

-321 SVDGASRAVTLAF
+321 SVDGSNRAVTLGF
-334 APADGSTVTVQY
+334 APASGSTVTVQY

-373 GRFDYTDGVDFTLQ
+373 GRYDYTDGVDFTLQ

-395 AAIVASGTHT
+395 AAIISSGTHT
-405 TGSEYLNSSQVTAT
+405 AGSEYFNSSQVTAT
-419 LVDTRTYLEPCAAFV
+419 LTDTRTYLEACEAY
-434 DTTVN
+434 VN
-439 PAVES
+439 TSVSPAVES
-444 RTKFVLPLTPTT
+444 RTQFVLPLTPTT

-495 QDAIDRGRVTVL
+495 QDALDRGRVTVV
-507 KVDSATNTVT
+507 KVDSASNTVT

-532 YYNTIQDQVYS
+532 YYNTIQDQVYTLS
-543 LVVTT
+543 VTT

-559 QNEGGTYLLTPT
+559 QNEDGAYLMTPT

-597 FETPFSTALYEAP
+597 FETPFVTTYYDVP

-615 SVTFAATD
+615 TVTFAATD
-623 STPAVYTFPLA
+623 STPAVYAFPLP
-634 GDYATVNA
+634 GDYATVNL

-671 AAAPNLGFTAAMV
+671 VAAPNLGFTAAMV
-684 GSEVAYLAS
+684 GSEIVYLAS
-693 SGGTTYDIDAT
+693 SGGTTYDIDT
-704 NDTLNFTVDGVVLAA
+704 SNNTLNFTVDGVVLAA
-719 TAASGAGSTLDDY
+719 TAASGAGSTLADY
-732 VNAINTSAASAPAR
+732 VTAINAAAVAAPAR
-746 FAAAGRFLGAFTV
+746 YVSAGRFLGSFEVV
-759 AGGEYDRLS
+759 ATRYDRLS

-779 GTLTATLTP
+779 GTLVAVLNP
-788 GTYANAAALAAEV
+788 SVYANAAALAAEV
-801 DGQVAAQIGTLGVG
+801 NTQIATQVGTLAAP
-815 FAGLTVAVTAD
+815 FAGLTIAVTAD

-835 TKAVGD
+835 TKAAGD
-841 NAGYLEFVTN
+841 NAGYLEFVTDGT
-851 ASPARD
+851 PARD

-866 GIVGASQTKVLDA
+866 GVVGASQTKVLDG

-899 IILRNR
+899 IIVRNR
-905 VVPGFGTVHPLSLGT
+905 IVPGLGSMHPQSIGT
-920 GLGITF
+920 GIGVTF
-926 LGGNGSTNVGLTPN
+926 LGGNGSDNVGLVPN
-940 TTVPAAQRASV
+940 STVAAAQRASV
-951 LPASIAGY
+951 TPASMAGY
-959 VGWAGGQYSA
+959 VGWSSGQYSA
-969 GVVANADGQPIVTFY
+969 GLVANANGQPVVTFY
-984 AAGGTSDQNNVFKF
+984 AAGGTNTQNNVFKF
-998 TVDGVPVTVVFT
+998 TLDGVPVTVVFT
-1010 DDTGTAI
+1010 DDAGAAI

-1022 ADVPV
+1022 ADVPL
-1027 GPGSGAN
+1027 GPGAGAN

-1049 GSASS
+1049 TFAAL

-1059 GAAFR
+1059 GAGFR
-1064 IVSLLDTASSAVSI
+1064 LVSILDTASSSVVI
-1078 GDGSANGVLGFSAGD
+1078 GDGSANDALGFQAGD
-1093 VAARVLPSAQNL
+1093 AASRILPSAQAL
-1105 ASALMGHVAATVATS
+1105 ASALMGHVAATVASS
-1120 ILSWDSPSAT
+1120 ILSWDSPAAT
-1130 YLAAEALAYV
+1130 YFAAEALAYV

-1145 GAKYLTV
+1145 GAKYLTI

-1169 TATSNDALR
+1169 AATSNDALR

-1184 AASGDGAVGEAGVSG
+1184 AVAGDGAVGEAGVSG

-1207 NGSGSANT
+1207 GGSGSANT
-1215 SVFNGGTGQDG
+1215 SVFNGGVGQDG

-1242 VLPRTGGSLYPATE
+1242 VLPRTGGSLYPTTE
-1256 YFTIRVRQAAVTD
+1256 YFTFRVRKSAITD

-1283 VTNTINVTVGDSAT
+1283 VTNTINVAVGDSAL

-1335 IEATYGPLSTDNPV
+1335 IEATYGELSTDNPV
-1349 TLAAYLAILNG
+1349 TLASYLAILNG
-1360 AVLVGIKQVQKD
+1360 AVLVGIKQVKKD
-1372 EDNGTRASAT
+1372 EDNGTRASVS
-1382 AYRNAIDDL
+1382 AYRDAIDDL
-1391 EGPLPGGTLPDILV
+1391 EGALPGGTLPDIMTL
-1405 PLKGDNLDLFQYLSR
+1405 LRGDNLDLFQYLSR

-1442 GTTLTTAGNW
+1442 GTNISTAGNW

-1473 PQPGGAPDEQTVVD
+1473 PQPGGAADEQTVVD
-1487 GTYMAAMLAGSV
+1487 GTYIAAMLAGSV

-1519 RLARTLDAVEQ
+1519 RLARVLDAVEQ
-1530 NQVAVRGITVIED
+1530 NQVAVRGVTVVED
-1543 RTPVL
+1543 RNPVL

-1582 LERYIG
+1582 LERFIG
-1588 TKFLPGILSQIEG
+1588 SKFLPGILSQIEG

-1621 VSANV
+1621 VSARV
-1626 SADDPT
+1626 SSDDPT

-1640 QPVFPLLYIICTF
+1640 QPVFPLLYIVVTF
-1653 NLRSSLSAR
+1653 NLRSSLSGQ